1 MGEVAPPG
9 DLPTGPQGGTELYPV
24 AWAATGDGILRG
36 LNHALSNRIVT
47 LRTLA
52 EFVGAAQERGEQLG
66 RALGEEVERLEE
78 LLDKFRMLPSDDA
91 LKPEPIQLSELLGE
105 VVALHRYHV
114 DFRNVECTVSG
125 NPATL
130 PVLASRSVFTRALL
144 ILLTAAKRAAL
155 SRGETTVALRYGGD
169 PSTVTITIEAGSL
182 DEGSTTATEVS
193 QPFEL
198 RAECDERGAVRY
210 RLRVVTLI
218 EGRRRTREKEP
229 RPSI

>member
-1 MGEVAPPG
+1 VAEGTPPG
-9 DLPTGPQGGTELYPV
+9 DLPTGRQGELEPYSV

-66 RALGEEVERLEE
+66 RTLSEEVERLEE
-78 LLDKFRMLPSDDA
+78 LLENIRMLPADDA

-105 VVALHRYHV
+105 VVALHQYHV
-114 DFRNVECTVSG
+114 DFRNVQCTVIG
-125 NPATL
+125 DPDTL
-130 PVLASRSVFTRALL
+130 PVLTSRPAFTRTLL

-169 PSTVTITIEAGSL
+169 PSTATIAIEAGSL
-182 DEGSTTATEVS
+182 DEESTTATEVS

-198 RAECDERGAVRY
+198 HAECDERSAVRY

-218 EGRRRTREKEP
+218 EGRRRTREKGS
-229 RPSI
+229 RSSI

>member
-1 MGEVAPPG
+1 VAEGTPPG
-9 DLPTGPQGGTELYPV
+9 DLPTGRQGELEPYSV

-66 RALGEEVERLEE
+66 RTLSEEVERLEE
-78 LLDKFRMLPSDDA
+78 LLEKFRMLPADDA

-105 VVALHRYHV
+105 VVALHQYHV
-114 DFRNVECTVSG
+114 DFRNVQCTVIG
-125 NPATL
+125 DPDTL
-130 PVLASRSVFTRALL
+130 PVLTSRPAFTRTLL

-155 SRGETTVALRYGGD
+155 SRGETTVTLRYGG
-169 PSTVTITIEAGSL
+169 AL
-182 DEGSTTATEVS
+182 DEESTTATEVS

-198 RAECDERGAVRY
+198 HAECDERSAVRY

-218 EGRRRTREKEP
+218 EGRRRTREKGS
-229 RPSI
+229 RSSI